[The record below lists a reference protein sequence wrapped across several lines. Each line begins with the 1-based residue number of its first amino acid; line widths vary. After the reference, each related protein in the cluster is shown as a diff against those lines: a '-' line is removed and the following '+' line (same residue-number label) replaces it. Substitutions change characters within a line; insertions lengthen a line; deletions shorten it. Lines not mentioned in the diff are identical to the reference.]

1 MSGGD
6 SSGEKTEQPTEKKK
20 RDARQKGQVAQSKD
34 FVSAVGI
41 IATFLYFVA
50 FWDDILAAVE
60 QFFNSVTVVYE
71 MKFDDALSAVS
82 TNLVDLLNGI
92 VGPFLAL
99 SVLAAIGPSF
109 LIVGFLFTTENMTP
123 KFEKLSPVQGVKK
136 LFNMKNLIEFLKSVT
151 KLCFLFAIVIIVY
164 WFYLE
169 DVLQTSL
176 CGLICLEAV
185 FRNSVWTM
193 GLLTVV
199 TFLLVGAFD
208 LKLQQW
214 IHIRSLKMT
223 KDEVKREHKQTEGD
237 PQIKNERKNIGQ
249 DMVMNGAKISEA
261 AIVVFGGG
269 SAVALKYI
277 QGDTPLPQ
285 VIAKGKDDAA
295 RRVIS
300 SARKADVPLV
310 SSGPLARDLCDAIQN
325 GDYITEDF
333 VNDVAKLLSQN
344 KKPA

>member
-6 SSGEKTEQPTEKKK
+6 NSGEKTEQPTEKKK
-20 RDARQKGQVAQSKD
+20 RDARKKGQVAQSKD

-41 IATFLYFVA
+41 VAIFLYFMA
-50 FWDDILAAVE
+50 FWDDILAKIE
-60 QFFNSVTVVYE
+60 QFFNNVTVVYE
-71 MKFDDALSAVS
+71 MPFDDALSIVS
-82 TNLVDLLNGI
+82 DKLIDLLVGI

-99 SVLAAIGPSF
+99 SVLAAVVPSF
-109 LIVGFLFTTENMTP
+109 LIVGFLFSTETLAP

-136 LFNMKNLIEFLKSVT
+136 LFNAKNFIEFLKSLS
-151 KLCFLFAIVIIVY
+151 KLCLLFAIVILVY
-164 WFYLE
+164 WLYLE
-169 DVLQTSL
+169 DVLQTSA
-176 CGLICLEAV
+176 CGFICLEAM

-193 GLLTVV
+193 GLLTVI
-199 TFLLVGAFD
+199 TFLAVGAFD

-214 IHIRSLKMT
+214 LHIRSLKMT

-237 PQIKNERKNIGQ
+237 PQIKNERKSIGQ
-249 DMVMNGAKISEA
+249 DMIMNGAKISEA
-261 AIVVFGGG
+261 AIVIFGGG
-269 SAVALKYI
+269 NAVALKYI
-277 QGDTPLPQ
+277 QGETPLPQ

-310 SSGPLARDLCDAIQN
+310 NSGPLARDLCEAIQN

-333 VNDVAKLLSQN
+333 VNDVAKLLSQT
-344 KKPA
+344 KKSS